1 METVYE
7 KYRPAHEVLIEYYSY
22 QDLRRILRIEWEH
35 EDELY
40 KNHSDVLWKEYETA
54 AAREKH
60 REENSKSA
68 RIARKLEQMRLTDE
82 LLRKI
87 KLRNERNN

>member
-7 KYRPAHEVLIEYYSY
+7 KYRPAHEVLIEYYAY
-22 QDLRRILRIEWEH
+22 EDLRRILKIEWEH

-40 KNHSDVLWKEYETA
+40 RKHSDVLRKEYETA
-54 AAREKH
+54 YANEKR

-82 LLRKI
+82 LVNKI
-87 KLRNERNN
+87 KLRNAK